1 MARSKGISKNRKGKQ
16 HVAVKTAPVSAAART
31 KATDAG
37 QPAAAWDSAS
47 GLPAAGAAGTPQPLF
62 GEHGHDGAK
71 LDEKNIV
78 NGKRQAAQAELYP
91 PEILHDVDLDAAHVS
106 EGERRV
112 AIKVM
117 YVHTLHSPPPEEWGD
132 GDGAV
137 AFIASSLEVDDSA
150 VLDVL
155 ERVWEGIEQRT
166 DVDVYPRRYGTGGQ
180 NRRIQKGT
188 PEADLLI
195 GSLTNN
201 FGERF
206 TGHRLADQ
214 MGEPMSKSTV
224 HDTKVRFQCITSK
237 RQTCKTGSADT
248 AKQWSKS
255 RHAICTQFVLQI
267 MLAIALG
274 AVPQI
279 QLVDTPAPSFA
290 TPAWFASL
298 MWQPRVQRP
307 SQSGCA
313 PPRYLD
319 GTFWCD
325 EHCETCVIGGSGHNA
340 RSGAYEHRFPMKDGH
355 QCNVEDGG
363 VYGPKMPR
371 IKPKYDQQASG
382 IFMCAA
388 VTRSDNG
395 EREGRKGVPMR
406 YKKWIVGV
414 KKYNLLLQLE
424 FKRVRG
430 LTDKLWTKEQKAAAN
445 PYIAKWGS
453 ANWESKLPGKFKW
466 MCITDLMDHVVEQGN
481 VVFKGTTREHD
492 WVIYHDRLSQWWEE
506 ESQAYLETKHH
517 MRDRQWKAVGSTND
531 SLPKYYQN
539 SLMGDSPELMPL
551 DSSLFN
557 DLIDAVGKHV
567 SATWEKKELDPKGT
581 HWNDK
586 KNFKMSTP
594 DEAWATM
601 EAVWLGSNAVRSER
615 IIDDVDKVQEALE
628 AIVKAE
634 GAVVHTHNGRKG
646 HRASSHRTASKS
658 ISTGGRMHR
667 NAIEGMLEQ
676 VKLYKGLSGSEIVF
690 S

>member
-1 MARSKGISKNRKGKQ
+1 MGRPKGIGRKPKGTKYGAGQ
-16 HVAVKTAPVSAAART
+16 TSPVSATART

-37 QPAAAWDSAS
+37 QPAAAWVSAS
-47 GLPAAGAAGTPQPLF
+47 GLPAAGAADTPQPLF
-62 GEHGHDGAK
+62 GEKGHDGAK

-78 NGKRQAAQAELYP
+78 SCKRQAEFCP
-91 PEILHDVDLDAAHVS
+91 PGILQDINLDAAHVS
-106 EGERRV
+106 EGEKRV

-117 YVHTLHSPPPEEWGD
+117 YVCTLNSPPPEEWGD

-137 AFIASSLEVDDSA
+137 AFIASSLEVHDSA

-155 ERVWEGIEQRT
+155 ERVWEGIELGT
-166 DVDVYPRRYGTGGQ
+166 DVDVYPRRHGTGGQ
-180 NRRIQKGT
+180 NKRIKKGSKA
-188 PEADLLI
+188 ADLLI

-201 FGERF
+201 FGERL
-206 TGHRLADQ
+206 TSHRLADQ

-224 HDTKVRFQCITSK
+224 HNTKARLQCLVSR

-248 AKQWSKS
+248 AKQWSRS
-255 RHAICTQFVLQI
+255 RHTICTQFVLQI

-274 AVPQI
+274 AVGDTRYDP
-279 QLVDTPAPSFA
+279 LVDTPAPSFA
-290 TPAWFASL
+290 TPAWFHSL

-340 RSGAYEHRFPMKDGH
+340 RSGSFEHRFPMKDGQH
-355 QCNVEDGG
+355 CYVEDGG
-363 VYGPKMPR
+363 VYGPKLPR

-395 EREGRKGVPMR
+395 KREGRKGVPMR

-430 LTDKLWTKEQKAAAN
+430 LKTMWTADEKAAAN

-453 ANWESKLPGKFKW
+453 ANWESKLPVKFKW

-506 ESQAYLETKHH
+506 ESQEYLETQHH

-531 SLPKYYQN
+531 SLPKYYKN

-557 DLIDAVGKHV
+557 DLIDAVGAHV

-586 KNFKMSTP
+586 KKFKMSTP

-601 EAVWLGSNAVRSER
+601 EAVWLGSDAVRSER

-634 GAVVHTHNGRKG
+634 GAVVHSHNGRKG
-646 HRASSHRTASKS
+646 HRACSHRTASKS

-667 NAIEGMLEQ
+667 NAIQGMLEQ
-676 VKLYKGLSGSEIVF
+676 VKLYEGLSGSAEIVF